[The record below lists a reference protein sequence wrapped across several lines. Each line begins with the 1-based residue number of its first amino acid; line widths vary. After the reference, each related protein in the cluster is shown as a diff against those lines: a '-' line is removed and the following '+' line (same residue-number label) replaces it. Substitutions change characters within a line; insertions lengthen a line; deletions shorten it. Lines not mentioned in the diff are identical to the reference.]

1 MQLGVTPHLTGYL
14 TFTSV
19 FFCIWPGASEANRRK
34 SGWGMGGKFHVSS
47 RSMTGSED
55 DRTQR
60 LLEFARERERKRVC
74 LARANGQGIIWAT
87 ERS

>member
-1 MQLGVTPHLTGYL
+1 MRLGVTPRLTGYL
-14 TFTSV
+14 TFISV
-19 FFCIWPGASEANRRK
+19 FSCIWPGANEANRRK
-34 SGWGMGGKFHVSS
+34 SGWRMGRKIHVSS

-55 DRTQR
+55 GRTQR

-74 LARANGQGIIWAT
+74 LARENGQGIIWAT